1 MKGFCLVGLV
11 LRMRSSGRFF
21 GWVSFFLF
29 PTKILEVIWAPA
41 DLRIQRFRSYGL
53 SLDGAGPD
61 VLAWMAKVW
70 NDPVFKA
77 LGDRYYAQAEDPQ
90 TCIPHYDDIFRDR
103 DDVQY
108 GLFPRDWTF
117 SVSG

>member
-1 MKGFCLVGLV
+1 M
-11 LRMRSSGRFF
+11 
-21 GWVSFFLF
+21 
-29 PTKILEVIWAPA
+29 
-41 DLRIQRFRSYGL
+41 QRFRSYGL

-61 VLAWMAKVW
+61 VLAWMAKMW

-77 LGDRYYAQAEDPQ
+77 LGDRYYVQAEDPQ

>member
-1 MKGFCLVGLV
+1 
-11 LRMRSSGRFF
+11 
-21 GWVSFFLF
+21 
-29 PTKILEVIWAPA
+29 
-41 DLRIQRFRSYGL
+41 
-53 SLDGAGPD
+53 
-61 VLAWMAKVW
+61 MAKMW